1 MASITQLTLYNDALL
16 ECGERF
22 LASLTENREP
32 RRLLDQVW
40 SSGGVA
46 YILERGQWNFA
57 TRSQQLDYDSS
68 IQPGFGYNRAF
79 DKPADYCC
87 TRAVCSDEFFREPLI
102 RHVDEAGY
110 WYSDLDTIY
119 VRYVSSHPDYGMNL
133 NNWPQTFRE
142 VVAVHFASKI
152 ISKLSNSSTTTTDL
166 EKKRDHMLKV
176 AKNSSAQQEP
186 TQFPATGAWSRAR
199 NRFPNRRD
207 GGNSGNNGNLIG

>member
-1 MASITQLTLYNDALL
+1 MSTITQLTLYNDALL

-22 LASLTENREP
+22 LSSLTENREP

-40 SSGGVA
+40 ASNGVK

-57 TRSQQLDYDSS
+57 TRSQQIDYDSS
-68 IQPGFGYNRAF
+68 INPGFGYTRAF
-79 DKPADYCC
+79 DQPSDYCC
-87 TRAVCSDEFFREPLI
+87 TRAVCSDEYFREPLI
-102 RHVDEAGY
+102 RHVDEGGY

-119 VRYVSSHPDYGMNL
+119 VRYVSDDPAYGMNL
-133 NNWPQTFRE
+133 NKWPETFRE

-152 ISKLSNSSTTTTDL
+152 ILKLSNSETELVRL

-176 AKNSSAQQEP
+176 AKNSSAQKEP
-186 TQFPATGAWSRAR
+186 TQFPPMGAWTRSR

-207 GGNSGNNGNLIG
+207 GGNFGGGPLIG

>member
-1 MASITQLTLYNDALL
+1 MATTTQLTLYNDALL

-22 LASLTENREP
+22 LLSLTENREP

-40 SSGGVA
+40 ASGGVK

-68 IQPGFGYNRAF
+68 IQPGFGYYRAF
-79 DKPADYCC
+79 DKPDDYCC
-87 TRAVCSDEFFREPLI
+87 TRAVCTDEYMREPLV
-102 RHVDEAGY
+102 RYVDEGGY

-119 VRYVSSHPDYGMNL
+119 VRYVSDDPMYGMDL
-133 NNWPQTFRE
+133 NKWPQTFKE

-152 ISKLSNSSTTTTDL
+152 ISKLSNSDAEVEKL
-166 EKKRDHMLKV
+166 EKKRDKMLKV
-176 AKNSSAQQEP
+176 AKNSSAQMEP
-186 TQFPATGAWSRAR
+186 PQFPAIGAWSRAR

-207 GGNSGNNGNLIG
+207 GGNSGNNGPLIG

>member
-1 MASITQLTLYNDALL
+1 MTTVTQLTLYNDALL

-40 SSGGVA
+40 ASNGVN

-68 IQPGFGYNRAF
+68 IQPGWGYNRAF
-79 DKPADYCC
+79 DKPGDYCC
-87 TRAVCSDEFFREPLI
+87 TRGVCSDEFMREPLI
-102 RHVDEAGY
+102 RMVDEGGY

-119 VRYVSSHPDYGMNL
+119 VRYVSNDPAYGMNL
-133 NNWPQTFRE
+133 NKWPTTFKDL
-142 VVAVHFASKI
+142 VAIHFASKI
-152 ISKLSNSSTTTTDL
+152 VGKLSNSLVTAKEL
-166 EKKRDHMLKV
+166 EDKRDRMLKV
-176 AKNSSAQQEP
+176 AKNSSAMQEP
-186 TQFPATGAWSRAR
+186 TQFPAVGSWSRAR

-207 GGNSGNNGNLIG
+207 GGNSGNNGPLIG

>member
-1 MASITQLTLYNDALL
+1 MSTVSQLTLYNDALL

-22 LASLTENREP
+22 LGSLTENREP

-40 SSGGVA
+40 ASNGVK

-57 TRSQQLDYDSS
+57 TRSQQLDYDSG
-68 IQPGFGYNRAF
+68 IAPAWGYQRAF
-79 DKPADYCC
+79 DKPDDYCC
-87 TRAVCSDEFFREPLI
+87 TRGVCADEYMREPLT
-102 RHVDEAGY
+102 RYVDEGGY

-119 VRYVSSHPDYGMNL
+119 VRFVSDDPMYGMNL
-133 NNWPQTFRE
+133 NKWPETFRE

-152 ISKLSNSSTTTTDL
+152 ILKLGNSDEDVERL
-166 EKKRDHMLKV
+166 VKRRDRLLKE

-186 TQFPATGAWSRAR
+186 PQFPATGAWARAR

-207 GGNSGNNGNLIG
+207 GGNNSNSGPLIG